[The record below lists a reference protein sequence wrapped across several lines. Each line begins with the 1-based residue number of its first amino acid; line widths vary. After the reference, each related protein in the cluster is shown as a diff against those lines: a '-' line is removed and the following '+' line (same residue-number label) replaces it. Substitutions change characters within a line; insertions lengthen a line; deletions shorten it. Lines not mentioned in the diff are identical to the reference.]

1 VQDLAYENTQR
12 SDAKGTVKFTLPK
25 GTGTNIPAK
34 DMMGVRLLAS
44 GPSDQGA
51 VPATTQNYTANFES
65 YRHLLEQEA
74 KPLKELQAP
83 IEAAKALC
91 AKYPLDALTAKAKAV
106 TTTLS
111 FRGFYLGMPMDE
123 ATAMLNHH
131 HGEPTTNFW
140 FGLVETNI
148 HPMKLEKKWSNDL
161 LPQLKTEPA
170 CAAGTAD
177 GKLTELTLD
186 SGMLKKVFCL
196 KDVNPSEFVA
206 RFAKEYN
213 TSQPKYTPGK
223 SGGAFIGSTG
233 KVSSSDHWII
243 TDEKT
248 YEIMFTHRTGVESY
262 MGLTGKV
269 NEFSMTLQRPQG
281 KFKD

>member
-1 VQDLAYENTQR
+1 VCIIPTNDDRDKRCDKAYRCCFDTKEAFDGEGGSGDFNTLV
-12 SDAKGTVKFTLPK
+12 DKL
-25 GTGTNIPAK
+25 GTNQAAFLK
-34 DMMGVRLLAS
+34 FVEQRKADRL
-44 GPSDQGA
+44 Q
-51 VPATTQNYTANFES
+51 
-65 YRHLLEQEA
+65 
-74 KPLKELQAP
+74 LKQST
-83 IEAAKALC
+83 AAKLEAPYKGAKSLC
-91 AKYPLDALTAKAKAV
+91 AKYPSDTLTAKAKAV